1 MSNSASWPSTQMT
14 LLSRLRDL
22 DDDAVWQ
29 EFTKTY
35 SSLIYGYCRNRQ
47 LQHADAL
54 DVLQNALIA
63 LRNGLLNYD
72 PAKGKFRGWFCQI
85 IWAEIAKFRRK
96 QFRAGRPV
104 DQECDQEFP
113 AAKEREAWEQQFREH
128 AVQVALAHIRAELDS
143 ARAMVLEEVVVK
155 GRKPRNLVAEVGH
168 DAAWISRMKY
178 ALMLRLKELVHF
190 YAEGGL
196 E

>member
-1 MSNSASWPSTQMT
+1 MDNSASWPSTQMT

-29 EFTKTY
+29 EFAKTY

-63 LRNGLLNYD
+63 LRNGLINYD

-96 QFRAGRPV
+96 HYRAGRPV
-104 DQECDQEFP
+104 DHEFDQEFSV
-113 AAKEREAWEQQFREH
+113 AAESEVWEQQFREH
-128 AVQVALAHIRAELDS
+128 AVQVALAHLRAEID
-143 ARAMVLEEVVVK
+143 AVKVTVLEEVVVK
-155 GRKPRNLVAEVGH
+155 GRKPRNLVAEIGQ
-168 DAAWISRMKY
+168 DAAWISRAKY
-178 ALMLRLKELVHF
+178 DLMQRLKELVLF

-196 E
+196 D